1 MCVCMCVSTW
11 GGLGAWMCCSGSYEQ
26 QVLTYASVFGRILSV
41 SRVYVCVRVSKCLC
55 VCACSSDYRIEHHK
69 YCACGC
75 VGIIRKK
82 QAVKHYPKTYE
93 NVSAYVSFHTFFWR
107 KWRFI
112 PLPGFSNIIW
122 YYFIPHVDILHT
134 FLFSY
139 PLWQGFIPPATFI
152 HILVLHTYTTS
163 YSLRFSFIPGR
174 LFTLWTL
181 HTYLLLL
188 HTCSSSYM
196 FLLKFILTL
205 HFLLLNVFIIHKHNS
220 YQSWLI
226 SYHRQ

>member
-1 MCVCMCVSTW
+1 MKKLW
-11 GGLGAWMCCSGSYEQ
+11 AGG
-26 QVLTYASVFGRILSV
+26 
-41 SRVYVCVRVSKCLC
+41 
-55 VCACSSDYRIEHHK
+55 
-69 YCACGC
+69 
-75 VGIIRKK
+75 IRKK

-93 NVSAYVSFHTFFWR
+93 NVSPYVSFHTFFWR

-122 YYFIPHVDILHT
+122 YYFIPHVDTFHT

-152 HILVLHTYTTS
+152 HTSSYFTHTQLHTRCAWVS
-163 YSLRFSFIPGR
+163 YQDACSHCEH
-174 LFTLWTL
+174 FTLTFCYFIHVMF
-181 HTYLLLL
+181 HTMRQCV

-205 HFLLLNVFIIHKHNS
+205 SFLLLNVFIIHIHIS

-226 SYHRQ
+226 SYHRQQCFIL